1 MMVSPGRLRT
11 QSRFVLQA
19 STSFLLSAA
28 LAPEAHFL
36 RRGSTPSIMVSD
48 QAALRRPNRLRC
60 LPCLLQSLFAP
71 AHKFPR
77 QTPLPSRRNMYLS
90 LSRSPRRPRPAIAT
104 LLATSLLHQ
113 TQTTSSSHR
122 IHRRQPRLGRTPLLP
137 NCLRLVRHSRARKSS
152 HFTISPRPVRRRG
165 VRYQMF
171 HRTSREAPVHHGA

>member
-1 MMVSPGRLRT
+1 MMVSPGRLQT

-36 RRGSTPSIMVSD
+36 RRGLTPSIMVSD
-48 QAALRRPNRLRC
+48 QAALRRPNRLRFPPC
-60 LPCLLQSLFAP
+60 LPQSLFAP
-71 AHKFPR
+71 ARRFPR
-77 QTPLPSRRNMYLS
+77 QTPLLSRRNMFLS

-122 IHRRQPRLGRTPLLP
+122 IRRRQRRPGKITPLP
-137 NCLRLVRHSRARKSS
+137 NCLRLVRHSRAQRSS
-152 HFTISPRPVRRRG
+152 RFTISPRPVRRRG
-165 VRYQMF
+165 VRCQMF